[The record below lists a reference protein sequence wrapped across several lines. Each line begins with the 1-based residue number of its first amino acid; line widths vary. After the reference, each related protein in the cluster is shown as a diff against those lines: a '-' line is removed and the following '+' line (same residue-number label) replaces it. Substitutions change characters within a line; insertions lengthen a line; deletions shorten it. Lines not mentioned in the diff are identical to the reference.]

1 MVHGLYVSVSTLAGA
16 ALVALK
22 GGSVVEAIP
31 LVRPATVLG
40 R

>member
-1 MVHGLYVSVSTLAGA
+1 MCLQVSSFCAGA

-22 GGSVVEAIP
+22 DGSVVEAIP
-31 LVRPATVLG
+31 LERPATVLG